1 MPATPAVSTC
11 PPSAAGRFAA
21 LAAST
26 LVAATLAAC
35 GQQPPG
41 GGGFQGFPPAQVTTL
56 KVEPATIPVSFE
68 YVAQTAGSK
77 DVEIRARVNGIVEKR
92 YFTEGSAVRAGQ
104 PLFLIDPKPYEAT
117 VAVAEAEV
125 ARANAQKS
133 QAEREAARLKPLAER
148 RAIGQKEADD
158 AQSNA
163 ELAAANV
170 KAAEARLR
178 SAQLD
183 LGYTSVVAPIA
194 GLTSRAQVSEGAL
207 AAANQT
213 QLTTISQVDPMWVR
227 FSIAENEQLKL
238 TRAVAAGQLTL
249 PKDNAYDVTIKLS
262 DGSEFPRRGRINF
275 SDTRIDPST
284 GTYEVRAE
292 VVNRDLALK
301 PGQFVRVVL
310 KGAQRKEAIAVP
322 QVAVM
327 DGPQGK
333 FVYVAGKDK
342 DGKDIAQPRPVVVGE
357 WVDAEGGGN
366 RFVIESGLK
375 PGDLVIVD
383 GVAKLMPGGPII
395 LGGAGPA
402 GAPGTPGAPPKA
414 ATPEAKGGIA
424 PAGAPKAEPA
434 KKG

>member
-1 MPATPAVSTC
+1 MPATPAVSAR
-11 PPSAAGRFAA
+11 PPSPAGRAAA
-21 LAAST
+21 LAATT
-26 LVAATLAAC
+26 LLAAILAAC

-104 PLFLIDPKPYEAT
+104 PLFLIDPKPYEAS

-213 QLTTISQVDPMWVR
+213 QLTTISQVDPMWVALR
-227 FSIAENEQLKL
+227 DRRERAAEAHARGGRRPAHAAEGQRLRRDGEARPTAASSRARAASTSP
-238 TRAVAAGQLTL
+238 TRAST
-249 PKDNAYDVTIKLS
+249 
-262 DGSEFPRRGRINF
+262 RRPAP
-275 SDTRIDPST
+275 TRC
-284 GTYEVRAE
+284 A
-292 VVNRDLALK
+292 
-301 PGQFVRVVL
+301 
-310 KGAQRKEAIAVP
+310 RKSP
-322 QVAVM
+322 
-327 DGPQGK
+327 
-333 FVYVAGKDK
+333 
-342 DGKDIAQPRPVVVGE
+342 
-357 WVDAEGGGN
+357 
-366 RFVIESGLK
+366 
-375 PGDLVIVD
+375 
-383 GVAKLMPGGPII
+383 
-395 LGGAGPA
+395 
-402 GAPGTPGAPPKA
+402 T
-414 ATPEAKGGIA
+414 ATSR
-424 PAGAPKAEPA
+424 
-434 KKG
+434 